1 MRHIWMYML
10 GIPAIIL
17 IGYTALAIVDS
28 IISSDNIFDFFDY
41 FSCEYIALIEIWAF
55 LLAVLFLISLFAWV
69 VGEK

>member
-10 GIPAIIL
+10 GILAIIL

-28 IISSDNIFDFFDY
+28 IISSDNIFD
-41 FSCEYIALIEIWAF
+41 LWAF